1 MTEHTTIDNI
11 FSFIDTLHIKTVDAL
26 ELKSRIDD
34 TVQGERAKAIDELER
49 RLIINFSNW
58 QMSLAEIGNEKEYD
72 TIEKA
77 IKGIEEIAEQM
88 KGGVK

>member
-1 MTEHTTIDNI
+1 MEHTTIDNI
-11 FSFIDTLHIKTVDAL
+11 FAFIDTLHIKTVDAL
-26 ELKSRIDD
+26 ELKSRITDLA
-34 TVQGERAKAIDELER
+34 QGEREKAIDKFAR
-49 RLIINFSNW
+49 KLIINFVDW

-88 KGGVK
+88 KGEK

>member
-1 MTEHTTIDNI
+1 MP
-11 FSFIDTLHIKTVDAL
+11 IKRMHFGKNSIPIIHGKAEL
-26 ELKSRIDD
+26 ELHDAKVRS
-34 TVQGERAKAIDELER
+34 KAIDELER

-88 KGGVK
+88 KDGQ